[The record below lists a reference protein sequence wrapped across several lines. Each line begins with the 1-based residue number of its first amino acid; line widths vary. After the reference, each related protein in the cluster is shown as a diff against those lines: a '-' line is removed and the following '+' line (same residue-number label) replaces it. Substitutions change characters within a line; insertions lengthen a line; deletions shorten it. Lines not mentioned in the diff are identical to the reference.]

1 MDDPM
6 DDEARKLAADQS
18 AEAIR
23 EAYAREQAAARPH
36 PRSRG
41 RAATPP
47 PGATAADAPAR
58 DPEASSDNVPDRMRA
73 AADGFR
79 HEPRRDDTDDDEDIA
94 CPASAPA
101 PPPTMGDLKRI
112 FGATAAPARDD
123 APPPE
128 ADAPAAP
135 PVADAPPPKRR
146 KKQQTVGP
154 GSPTAAAPPPPVP
167 EPPVAAPADDSD
179 ADDECPWPRDGDT
192 VEVVWTKGTT
202 IENPGKEGIDLCI
215 VNSIGDPKPHKKRKA
230 SVPEDRAYH
239 CYAQLQSLIRL
250 AGDQKDEYEFV
261 LQSDPRP
268 KHVHLK
274 YKLDLAEKG
283 RTWRILT
290 AVPATVS
297 SPKKR
302 PREEGGM

>member
-1 MDDPM
+1 MRIRRGRRRTRSCRS
-6 DDEARKLAADQS
+6 AACRVAGCRAADPCR
-18 AEAIR
+18 ACRDEHLNGPPR
-23 EAYAREQAAARPH
+23 TAAAR
-36 PRSRG
+36 RG
-41 RAATPP
+41 RSGDSVAPP
-47 PGATAADAPAR
+47 PGATAADARP

-94 CPASAPA
+94 CLASAPA

-154 GSPTAAAPPPPVP
+154 GSPTERPLQHGRSR
-167 EPPVAAPADDSD
+167 PADDSD

-202 IENPGKEGIDLCI
+202 LENRAK
-215 VNSIGDPKPHKKRKA
+215 KA
-230 SVPEDRAYH
+230 SICA
-239 CYAQLQSLIRL
+239 L
-250 AGDQKDEYEFV
+250 
-261 LQSDPRP
+261 
-268 KHVHLK
+268 
-274 YKLDLAEKG
+274 
-283 RTWRILT
+283 
-290 AVPATVS
+290 
-297 SPKKR
+297 
-302 PREEGGM
+302 